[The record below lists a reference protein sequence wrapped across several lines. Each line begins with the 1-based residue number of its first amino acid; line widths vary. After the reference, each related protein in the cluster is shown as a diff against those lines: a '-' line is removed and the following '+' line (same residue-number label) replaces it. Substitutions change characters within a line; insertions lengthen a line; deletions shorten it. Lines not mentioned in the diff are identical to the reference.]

1 MLLQIKFH
9 YPKRSKKEKKTPKLT
24 ADQTQIGG
32 SEGAKKPQHQA
43 HFLSFTRIIIP
54 PTPAL
59 LPHYDEPTRLFP
71 LTLYPLLPA
80 RPPNTRTTRMTG
92 REPARAS
99 EYDVEADDYT
109 LHRPAK
115 SKWRTTSLPL
125 RIVLTVAIAQIV
137 LTTFVAATTR
147 IRPGTPPRPIARAHV
162 GDLYTRQ
169 SQTLSQALAR
179 YTLRTGIA
187 PPPNYDKWLIG
198 KYAYADNV
206 RWEEKIAKIF
216 CWHGLTGAN
225 GGMIM
230 GRHFARFR
238 LADLA
243 RENPGLMDVNITRF
257 AETLCEVELGCD
269 RERVMAEYNI
279 TGSAD
284 ARENLYKYKYVV
296 DVDGTTFSGWFLGLL
311 RSGSLV
317 FKSTIFEEYFN
328 DWLRPFEH
336 FVSVLPDLSD
346 LVQKIEWANANLAEA
361 RLIQRRG

>member
-1 MLLQIKFH
+1 
-9 YPKRSKKEKKTPKLT
+9 
-24 ADQTQIGG
+24 
-32 SEGAKKPQHQA
+32 
-43 HFLSFTRIIIP
+43 
-54 PTPAL
+54 
-59 LPHYDEPTRLFP
+59 
-71 LTLYPLLPA
+71 
-80 RPPNTRTTRMTG
+80 MTG

-99 EYDVEADDYT
+99 EYDAEADDYA

-187 PPPNYDKWLIG
+187 PPPNYDKWLMYALEKKCLYYYERSWWSG

-206 RWEEKIAKIF
+206 RWEEKIAKIY
-216 CWHGLTGAN
+216 WRGMSN

-230 GRHFARFR
+230 GDNFRHFARFR

-243 RENPGLMDVNITRF
+243 RENPGLMDVHITRF
-257 AETLCEVELGCD
+257 TETLCEVELGCD

-346 LVQKIEWANANLAEA
+346 LVQKIEWANANTAEA